1 MVGDVSIKNLTPT
14 TTTNSLILED
24 IEFPNSQSLVG
35 RMVKPHLSML
45 ANLFYNVVKL
55 VLMML

>member
-1 MVGDVSIKNLTPT
+1 MSIKNLTPA
-14 TTTNSLILED
+14 TTTNSLTLEE
-24 IEFPNSQSLVG
+24 IEFLNSQSLVG
-35 RMVKPHLSML
+35 RRVKPHLSML

>member
-1 MVGDVSIKNLTPT
+1 VCIKNLTPII
-14 TTTNSLILED
+14 TTNSLMLED
-24 IEFPNSQSLVG
+24 IECPTSQNLVG

-45 ANLFYNVVKL
+45 SNLFYNVVKL